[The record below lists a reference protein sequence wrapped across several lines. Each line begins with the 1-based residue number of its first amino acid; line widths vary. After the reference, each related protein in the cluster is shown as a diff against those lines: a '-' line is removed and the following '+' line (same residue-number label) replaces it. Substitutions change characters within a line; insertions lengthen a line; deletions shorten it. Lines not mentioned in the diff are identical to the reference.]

1 MSDDEEEMNENQP
14 EMFGVPLPPALVN
27 AMAHMQEHVDHHQME
42 NESWR
47 HEVIDFISS
56 LSVEHLELLHDMF
69 HSITVADSDTKIA
82 ISAYYEGII
91 VSKRERFGICIACG
105 KNHDEEFAKMTSEGE
120 PVLDMADYNLEYLD
134 PESHGGLLRCKG
146 CGIIYTS
153 VAERAS
159 AGGPDKSNC
168 RGCVSKEKWG

>member
-1 MSDDEEEMNENQP
+1 MSDEEEMNENQP
-14 EMFGVPLPPALVN
+14 EMFGVPLPPAIVN
-27 AMAHMQEHVDHHQME
+27 AMAHMQEHADHHQME

-47 HEVIDFISS
+47 HEVLDFINS
-56 LSVEHLELLHDMF
+56 LPAEHLELLHDMF

-105 KNHDEEFAKMTSEGE
+105 KNHDEEFAKMTGESIEGE
-120 PVLDMADYNLEYLD
+120 PAIDMADYNLE
-134 PESHGGLLRCKG
+134 PAGNGMVRCKN
-146 CGIIYTS
+146 CGWIYAS